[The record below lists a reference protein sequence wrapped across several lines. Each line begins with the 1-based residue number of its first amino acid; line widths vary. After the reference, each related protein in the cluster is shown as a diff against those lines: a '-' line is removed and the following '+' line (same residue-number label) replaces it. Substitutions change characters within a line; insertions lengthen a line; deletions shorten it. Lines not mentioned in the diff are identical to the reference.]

1 MPAFGP
7 AFAGVTD
14 LLPARSMNL
23 ISSPALR
30 ILHVVD
36 SLEFG
41 GLERVV
47 TDLAIAQRQ
56 AGHHVEIFSINATK
70 GFAPELEAAGIKV
83 MIGNKQGTLDRQV
96 IKTLRRA
103 CLHPRVD
110 VVHAHNFMPG
120 YYVATA
126 LTLAVNAPAFVG
138 SCHDMG
144 TRLKERKL
152 RWLFRFALSRMAGV
166 AMVGKQVHDRYVL
179 GGMVSPHKATTVLNG
194 IPVAKFAQSAERR
207 AEARRRLSLAADD
220 LVVGCVGRLVALKNH
235 RVLLDTVPALAARHP
250 KLQVVIVG
258 YGEEEDRLRAQTRQL
273 GIEDRVIIT
282 GQRSDVADLLPGFD
296 MFTLPSQT
304 EGVSIA
310 LLEACATGLAVV
322 ATRVGGNPEIIRDGT
337 TGLLVEPS
345 NTNELQTALDTLLSQ
360 ADRRQLLG
368 GNARLWVSQHASTES
383 LCREY
388 DQFYRRAIDPKSHR
402 TK

>member
-1 MPAFGP
+1 
-7 AFAGVTD
+7 
-14 LLPARSMNL
+14 MNL
-23 ISSPALR
+23 IPFQVLR

-47 TDLAIAQRQ
+47 TDLAIAQH
-56 AGHHVEIFSINATK
+56 ASGHHVEIFSINATK

-83 MIGNKQGTLDRQV
+83 TVGNKQGTLDRQV
-96 IKTLRRA
+96 IKALKRA
-103 CLHPRVD
+103 CLAPRVD
-110 VVHAHNFMPG
+110 IVHAHNFMPG

-126 LTLAVNAPAFVG
+126 LAMTLNAPTFVG

-152 RWLFRFALSRMAGV
+152 RWLFRFALSRMASV

-179 GGMVSPHKATTVLNG
+179 GGMVPPHKATTVLNG
-194 IPVAKFAQSAERR
+194 IPVGKFAQSPARR
-207 AEARRRLSLAADD
+207 AEARRRLSLAPDD
-220 LVVGCVGRLVALKNH
+220 LVIGCVGRLVALKNH
-235 RVLLDTVPALAARHP
+235 RILLQTVPELAARHP
-250 KLQVVIVG
+250 RLKLVIVG
-258 YGEEEDRLRAQTRQL
+258 YGEEEARLRQQAGQL
-273 GIEDRVIIT
+273 GIEDRLLIT
-282 GQRSDVADLLPGFD
+282 GQRSDVADLLPGLD
-296 MFTLPSQT
+296 IFTLPSQT

-310 LLEACATGLAVV
+310 LLEACATGLPIV

-337 TGLLVEPS
+337 TGMLVSPS
-345 NTNELQTALDTLLSQ
+345 DVPALQSALDTLLSH
-360 ADRRQLLG
+360 AERRQLLG
-368 GNARLWVSQHASTES
+368 DNARLWVTEHASTES
-383 LCREY
+383 LRLEY